1 MMCFEALSIYP
12 ILHKTK
18 LDLASEVDSGVAR
31 QVIPGLPDTQA
42 LLSTT
47 TLSLTALVIHLL

>member
-1 MMCFEALSIYP
+1 MMYFEALTINP

-18 LDLASEVDSGVAR
+18 LDLASEVDSGVAL
-31 QVIPGLPDTQA
+31 QVIPGLSDTKA

-47 TLSLTALVIHLL
+47 MSSLTALVIHLL